1 MSKNCTLPKNR
12 KPDIINVL
20 KGAATSSLINFF
32 GYTSFVI
39 LFYIITVY
47 YFNTF
52 DIKHKGI
59 PVHTLNKLLS
69 IPILKYIF
77 GALIGLPFESVF
89 ILMMISG
96 FSYYLY
102 NTLIYDNLKN
112 FNPYTCDG
120 SSTISEDDDRYKKII
135 YSIFKFLTPFLIF
148 MGTLIGLLLFQRF
161 VYNGLGKFRFIL
173 YLVWVIGL
181 IMTSVTYFGVI
192 YHKIY
197 YDVENEKID
206 SIDKNSNTSNLVW
219 IFTLYSIY
227 LYSRCIGFKFNFDS
241 HNESKFSIIKY
252 IITSMFLYIVS
263 INLLYFIVNFI
274 QGYYIKMWKVCNC

>member
-1 MSKNCTLPKNR
+1 
-12 KPDIINVL
+12 
-20 KGAATSSLINFF
+20 
-32 GYTSFVI
+32 
-39 LFYIITVY
+39 
-47 YFNTF
+47 
-52 DIKHKGI
+52 
-59 PVHTLNKLLS
+59 
-69 IPILKYIF
+69 
-77 GALIGLPFESVF
+77 
-89 ILMMISG
+89 
-96 FSYYLY
+96 
-102 NTLIYDNLKN
+102 
-112 FNPYTCDG
+112 
-120 SSTISEDDDRYKKII
+120 
-135 YSIFKFLTPFLIF
+135 